1 MTDDEARAA
10 KCTECERYRSMAKEI
25 RALMPSLKNA
35 QTAEDLRLLAIRY
48 DRLADYLVEVP
59 DLLQDI

>member
-1 MTDDEARAA
+1 
-10 KCTECERYRSMAKEI
+10 MAKEI